1 MKITIN
7 NKTYE
12 VIKNEKDAI
21 DEEVLKEAIT
31 EYFENFDFIVG
42 DWAYGKLRLKGFN
55 DKSNKNFKPI
65 NDIKNVLD
73 DIATKASECLSENER
88 KIANICI
95 EKMVV
100 FFQEEIEKEKKNG

>member
-31 EYFENFDFIVG
+31 EYFVNFDFIVG
-42 DWAYGKLRLKGFN
+42 DWAYGKLRLKGLT
-55 DKSNKNFKPI
+55 I
-65 NDIKNVLD
+65 NQIKILNQLM
-73 DIATKASECLSENER
+73 I
-88 KIANICI
+88 
-95 EKMVV
+95 
-100 FFQEEIEKEKKNG
+100 